1 MLGYLIEFCSEY
13 YMVVKNLIIGCQMKH
28 IKASDY
34 KVMPW
39 KNGGGETREVAFGN
53 SEKGAQQTPDWRV
66 SIATISKSGPFST
79 FSDIDRT
86 IALIKGDD
94 VVLTIDDTDKVV
106 LNQNGDCYSFKGE
119 AKVYAEVSG
128 GASTD
133 LNIMTNRHYF
143 EHHMQRLSQP
153 LPPLNAAQIIKIFI
167 VATAATDLSIG
178 EKLVAL
184 GELDTLIFD
193 GGDVLDNLPQNG
205 NVIAIF
211 VMDKA

>member
-1 MLGYLIEFCSEY
+1 
-13 YMVVKNLIIGCQMKH
+13 MKH

-53 SEKGAQQTPDWRV
+53 SEKSTQQAPDWRV

-79 FSDIDRT
+79 FPDIDRT

-94 VVLTIDDTDKVV
+94 VVLTINDMDNNTGKIV
-106 LNQNGDCYSFKGE
+106 LNQNGDCYSFIGE

-143 EHHMQRLSQP
+143 QHHMQRLNQP
-153 LPPLNAAQIIKIFI
+153 LPPLNAAQIIKIFL
-167 VATAATDLSIG
+167 VATAGTDLTIG

-193 GGDVLDNLPQNG
+193 GGDVLDNLPQNA

-211 VMDKA
+211 VMNNA